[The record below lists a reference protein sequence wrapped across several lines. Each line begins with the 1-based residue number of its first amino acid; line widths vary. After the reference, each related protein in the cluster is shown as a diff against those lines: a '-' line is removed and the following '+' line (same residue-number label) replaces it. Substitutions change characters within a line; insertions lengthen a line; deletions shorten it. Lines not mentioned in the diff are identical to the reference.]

1 MRQEVFVRFR
11 EGREFEL
18 PVHAGQVPA
27 ADVARAWLDA
37 EFVANDC
44 EPLRAS
50 GKVLTADKVLALAAT
65 VGEARFE
72 RDPDWAA
79 RFAAAAL
86 GALARPMVRVD
97 VDAGAVTF

>member
-11 EGREFEL
+11 DGSEFEL
-18 PVHAGQVPA
+18 PVAAGAVMSVDA
-27 ADVARAWLDA
+27 ARAWLDA

-50 GKVLTADKVLALAAT
+50 GKVLTADKLLALAAT
-65 VGEARFE
+65 VGPARFG

-79 RFAAAAL
+79 RYAVAAL

-97 VDAGAVTF
+97 VEAGAVTF